1 MSDGIIYGVSYNYG
15 DTGMICEIVRMT
27 TDGTQLPSFS
37 LDNQTLTI
45 HCLADGVLYA
55 SVCNVEY
62 SDDDYIQ
69 RDLLYA
75 INVSDGSFT
84 LINTSASD
92 LFYYSESEPAI
103 RVSDGRIYMI
113 VDDTEACALSLKS
126 CAADGSDWITLAR
139 GISLAIG

>member
-1 MSDGIIYGVSYNYG
+1 M
-15 DTGMICEIVRMT
+15 
-27 TDGTQLPSFS
+27 
-37 LDNQTLTI
+37 
-45 HCLADGVLYA
+45 LYA